1 MSHHPPITEK
11 PVTVPD
17 ILAGKKAGRKL
28 VVVTAYDY
36 PTAQLLDEAGVDILL
51 VGDSLGMVVQ
61 GNPHCLTVTLDDMVY
76 HSRLVSRAARRSL
89 VVSDLPFMTFQ
100 LGPQHALESAGRL
113 VQQGGAHAVK
123 LEGGERSARAI
134 EAILAADIPVMGHVG
149 LTPQSLHR
157 LGGFRV
163 QRDPARLL
171 ADAQAVQ
178 AAGAFAVVVEGVP
191 AELGR
196 RITEAVAIPT
206 IGIGAGAGCDGQVL
220 VFHDLLNYGGGKRP
234 KFVKQ
239 YGDLSAVIKQAAA
252 AFGDEVRAG
261 TFPGPE
267 QTYS

>member
-11 PVTVPD
+11 TVTVPE

-28 VVVTAYDY
+28 VVVTAYDF
-36 PTAQLLDEAGVDILL
+36 PTAQLLDESGVDILL

-61 GNPHCLTVTLDDMVY
+61 GNRHCLTVTLEEMIY
-76 HSRLVSRAARRSL
+76 HSRLVSRAVRRSL
-89 VVSDLPFMTFQ
+89 VVTDLPFMTYQ
-100 LGPQHALESAGRL
+100 VGPHQALENAGRL

-123 LEGGERSARAI
+123 LEGGERSVRAI
-134 EAILAADIPVMGHVG
+134 EAIVAADIPVMGHVG

-163 QRDPARLL
+163 QRDADRLL
-171 ADAQAVQ
+171 ADAKAVE
-178 AAGAFAVVVEGVP
+178 AAGAFAVVLEGMP
-191 AELGR
+191 AELGQ

-220 VFHDLLNYGGGKRP
+220 VFHDLLNYGGAKRP

-239 YGDLSAVIKQAAA
+239 YADLSLVIKQAASSFA
-252 AFGDEVRAG
+252 DEVRAG
-261 TFPGPE
+261 TFPGPG
-267 QTYS
+267 QQY